1 MQDNTDSNSYPRCN
15 GPETL
20 SLLED
25 SFQTVSLEDSTQLG
39 LSAVEMR
46 TATDRDDRVIR
57 GGKKGDNGR
66 RKL

>member
-1 MQDNTDSNSYPRCN
+1 MAMKRS
-15 GPETL
+15 L

-25 SFQTVSLEDSTQLG
+25 SFQTASLEDSTQLG